1 MYQNSHMF
9 MLHKRCH
16 LTYWQHVKL
25 VKVYRQLS
33 QPTDAGGYP
42 ANCLLYDRWPG
53 VHTVS
58 KHGTSW
64 CFNVHRNHK
73 AYQGRGEGGG
83 GMEVGRD
90 GDYIPIATLSPPE
103 WFHRGTEAEAF
114 YTAVVN
120 QGWPGLSVCVCV
132 CVHECVCARVC
143 VHECA
148 CVCVCMCV
156 CVHVCVCARACCVH
170 VCVCAR
176 VCRCVCVCLH
186 ECVCVCMSVCVCA
199 RAWVYVCVYVCARA
213 RACVYIIFYTK
224 KGARLGR

>member
-90 GDYIPIATLSPPE
+90 GDYIPIATLSPLTRMSAALR
-103 WFHRGTEAEAF
+103 WAAIRAILMFH
-114 YTAVVN
+114 
-120 QGWPGLSVCVCV
+120 SVIV
-132 CVHECVCARVC
+132 
-143 VHECA
+143 
-148 CVCVCMCV
+148 
-156 CVHVCVCARACCVH
+156 RASHKTVSTDH
-170 VCVCAR
+170 N
-176 VCRCVCVCLH
+176 
-186 ECVCVCMSVCVCA
+186 
-199 RAWVYVCVYVCARA
+199 
-213 RACVYIIFYTK
+213 F
-224 KGARLGR
+224 